1 MARCCL
7 DDLKFGY
14 VAMIEHR
21 ALERIAINQ
30 IALLC
35 VDGIR
40 GCHPCLVVN
49 FHRDGA
55 TLHSTTHHTTA
66 FKFDLSLDGF
76 KTTKHCRVV
85 WRLWV
90 RAFRAYGINRSSGQ
104 YSICN

>member
-1 MARCCL
+1 
-7 DDLKFGY
+7 
-14 VAMIEHR
+14 MIEHR

-55 TLHSTTHHTTA
+55 LRITLPPSNLICHWMVSKRPSIAVCYGGTA
-66 FKFDLSLDGF
+66 ILAASSLSIN
-76 KTTKHCRVV
+76 KRNE
-85 WRLWV
+85 R
-90 RAFRAYGINRSSGQ
+90 RALNVGTG
-104 YSICN
+104 